1 MKRLTNKNIIFGLF
15 YRKNCH
21 IMLISWQC
29 CFEYCI
35 LKHDLYCEANK
46 EFFLYRLSS
55 VSWWHQ
61 YWFSALCMTF
71 IISSTSFYVPPMHFG
86 CNERPS
92 KVKPST
98 YSSWKIWKIIS
109 KCVYKQIS
117 INFKKVTI
125 LYHCAL
131 CDASTVMHKC
141 NTHHSTKNSKEKTV
155 HNLQN
160 LQPTNFPLNWD
171 ISVVKYAFLSRFR
184 KR

>member
-1 MKRLTNKNIIFGLF
+1 
-15 YRKNCH
+15 
-21 IMLISWQC
+21 
-29 CFEYCI
+29 
-35 LKHDLYCEANK
+35 
-46 EFFLYRLSS
+46 
-55 VSWWHQ
+55 
-61 YWFSALCMTF
+61 MTF

-171 ISVVKYAFLSRFR
+171 ISVVKYAFFVKIPEKIVLEKMETKQTCNFPYDTKKQIWTPIALKSFDVRTVIDD
-184 KR
+184 KCWTV